1 MSCMVDD
8 VFFMHLALSQAR
20 LAYDCDEVPVG
31 AVIVQNGIV
40 VGQGFN
46 QPISACDPTAHAE
59 IQALRSA
66 SVQLRN
72 YRLPEATLYVT
83 VEPCTMCLGALIHA
97 RIQRIVFAATEPKAG
112 RVCSHSLLDD
122 PCFNHRVEVSAG
134 VCAEAASALMQQFFA
149 ERRARKKALKSS
161 ALKDTL

>member
-1 MSCMVDD
+1 MSSAVDD
-8 VFFMHLALSQAR
+8 VFFMHLALLQAR
-20 LAYDCDEVPVG
+20 LAYGCDEVPVG
-31 AVIVQNGIV
+31 AVIVQNGMV

-66 SVQLRN
+66 AAQLRN

-83 VEPCTMCLGALIHA
+83 VEPCTMCLGALVHA
-97 RIQRIVFAATEPKAG
+97 RIERIVFAALEPKAG

-122 PCFNHRVEVSAG
+122 PCFNHGIEVLGG
-134 VCAEAASALMQQFFA
+134 VCAEPASALMQQFFA
-149 ERRARKKALKSS
+149 ERRARKKALKGNRT
-161 ALKDTL
+161 AQ